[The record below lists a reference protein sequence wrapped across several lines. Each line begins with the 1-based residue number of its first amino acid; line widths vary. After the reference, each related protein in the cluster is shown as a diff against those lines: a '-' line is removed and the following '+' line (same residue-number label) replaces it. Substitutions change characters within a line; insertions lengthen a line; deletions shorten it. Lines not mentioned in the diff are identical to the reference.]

1 MAEGALTS
9 FLADGTTVLEW
20 IMKGCTTVLNFI
32 TSNPAT
38 MIFLLGAVVYLVVRV
53 IKSFVRI

>member
-1 MAEGALTS
+1 MTEGALTS

-20 IMKGCTTVLNFI
+20 ILSGCSKVLTFI

>member
-1 MAEGALTS
+1 MTEGALTS

-20 IMKGCTTVLNFI
+20 ILAGCSKVLTFI

>member
-9 FLADGTTVLEW
+9 FLADATTVLTW
-20 IMKGCTTVLNFI
+20 IMSGCTTVLNFI